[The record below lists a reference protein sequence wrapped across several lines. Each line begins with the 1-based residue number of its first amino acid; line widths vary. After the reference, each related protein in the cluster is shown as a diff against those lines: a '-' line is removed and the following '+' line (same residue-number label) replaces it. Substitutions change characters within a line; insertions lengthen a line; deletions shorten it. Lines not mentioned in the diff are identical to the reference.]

1 MKKIAYSLRV
11 VTVPPFMALI
21 MLFGLY
27 FCVPGFYG
35 GFAAFVLS
43 VVFLVVFPL
52 LGYPLQPL
60 IKSYKDKGREGQRK
74 LAILFAVSGYIL
86 GLLFAVLL
94 RASVNVLII
103 FLSYFISGLLIML
116 SGKVFHFKASGH
128 ACGVAGPFIL
138 LVYFGLQWGIFAG
151 IVLLSAAWVCSKYMG
166 RHSHPQLAAGTL
178 IPFVALGIII
188 LIKPI
193 LY

>member
-1 MKKIAYSLRV
+1 MKKIAYTARV

-21 MLFGLY
+21 MLLGLY
-27 FCVPGFYG
+27 FCIPGFYG
-35 GFAAFVLS
+35 GIAAFVLS

-60 IKSYKDKGREGQRK
+60 IKRYKDKGREGQRK

-94 RASVNVLII
+94 RAPVNVLII
-103 FLSYFISGLLIML
+103 FLSYFLCGLLIML
-116 SGKVFHFKASGH
+116 SSKVFRFKASGH

-138 LVYFGLQWGIFAG
+138 LVYFGQQWGVLAG
-151 IVLLSAAWVCSKYMG
+151 VILLAAAWACSKYMG
-166 RHSHPQLAAGTL
+166 RHSHSQLAAGTL
-178 IPFVALGIII
+178 IPFLALGIII

-193 LY
+193 L